1 MFVSPLLLWLLSL
14 NLAPVVPFSKP
25 FLSEQKRGKDM
36 SRFESNLFWMHPE
49 ACWMS
54 LFSRT
59 YIEEADGISMRQ
71 IGPCLVFPLPGKSF
85 LIHLFPVSLLGDSMS
100 CLGNSVGFN
109 TDFWMLIRK
118 GKPCSKY
125 IRLLS
130 RLLLEALKT
139 YIGWLPSKAYHLSKL
154 GSWR

>member
-1 MFVSPLLLWLLSL
+1 MLLLCLFQNS
-14 NLAPVVPFSKP
+14 AYQS
-25 FLSEQKRGKDM
+25 KRGE
-36 SRFESNLFWMHPE
+36 SICQGSNLRHPE

-54 LFSRT
+54 PFSRT
-59 YIEEADGISMRQ
+59 YIEEADGIFLRQ

-85 LIHLFPVSLLGDSMS
+85 LIHLFSVSLFGDSMS
-100 CLGNSVGFN
+100 CFGNSMGFN

-118 GKPCSKY
+118 SPVVN
-125 IRLLS
+125 IFRVLS
-130 RLLLEALKT
+130 RLLLEAWKT